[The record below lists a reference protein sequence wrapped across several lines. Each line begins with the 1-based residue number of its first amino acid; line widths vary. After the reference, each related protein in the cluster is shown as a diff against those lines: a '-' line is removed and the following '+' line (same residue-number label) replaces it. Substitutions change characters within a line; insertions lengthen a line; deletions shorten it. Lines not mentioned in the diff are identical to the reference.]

1 MIVQINLKKA
11 AGAVVL
17 LAAAVAGLF
26 AMRHPHAAQAP
37 AGAAAAA
44 AAQPVRNS
52 ISFADGAPQ
61 WASIKVEALQA
72 GALPL
77 SEPLNGRVVY
87 DEDRTARISSPIAGR
102 VTRLQVEPGDQ
113 VRAGAV
119 LATIDAPDL
128 ATAQADWHKAH
139 ADEQR
144 KHQAYDRAQT
154 LYDGEVLARKDYE
167 SAQADYQQA
176 VAETQRAAQRLKN
189 LNASTGADGVFGLR
203 APLAGVV
210 AERRIN
216 PGQEVRP
223 DLPDPLFVVS
233 DLHQLSVMV
242 DVPER
247 SAGSVH
253 AGQKVSLD
261 SDAWPGEHFAGTVA
275 HVGQTLDPVTHRV
288 QVRCVVP
295 NADLKL
301 KPEMFVRVALLADD
315 GAHRAV
321 QLPNGSLF
329 VEGMYEFVFVETR
342 HGNFEKRRV
351 HIALRGHDS
360 SYADSG
366 LNDGERVVTEG
377 AFLLNAEVAAHA
389 E

>member
-1 MIVQINLKKA
+1 MIVQIDLKKA
-11 AGAVVL
+11 AGAAALLIATIGGVL
-17 LAAAVAGLF
+17 

-37 AGAAAAA
+37 SAAASQAG
-44 AAQPVRNS
+44 RDS

-61 WASIKVEALQA
+61 WASIKVEALPV

-128 ATAQADWHKAH
+128 ATAQADWHKAY

-144 KHQAYDRAQT
+144 KHMAYDRAQT
-154 LYDGEVLARKDYE
+154 LYEGEVLARKDYE

-189 LNASTGADGVFGLR
+189 LNASAGADGVFGLR

-210 AERRIN
+210 AERRLN

-247 SAGSVH
+247 SAGVVH
-253 AGQKVSLD
+253 AGQQVALD
-261 SDAWPGEHFAGTVA
+261 SDAWPGEHFAARVA

-295 NADLKL
+295 NPDLKL

-315 GAHRAV
+315 GERRAV

-329 VEGMYEFVFVETR
+329 VEGKYEFVFVETR
-342 HGNFEKRRV
+342 HGNFQKRRV

-366 LNDGERVVTEG
+366 LKDGERVVTEG